1 MYSHLFQKMYNLC
14 AFFLFA
20 FVTLTKGFN
29 QIFWINVEL
38 LLVLFLY
45 TCALRNVFYWHFTDL
60 TLHTKVRWITSPQTP
75 LPYKMSCSIMI
86 ILTVKNINT
95 KNRQQNNSTQTS
107 KKERYR
113 CQIMQ
118 TINMRTSK
126 TQLFATHREQKQ
138 KWIHGSPKC
147 QRNRT
152 RKGQFNMQSGKA
164 TPSPGRASWTCKV
177 WKVCNSQS
185 RKGHLNMQRWKACD
199 CQSSQIFT
207 RPVGCMHTLQLTL
220 PTNPFRP

>member
-1 MYSHLFQKMYNLC
+1 MCSTD
-14 AFFLFA
+14 
-20 FVTLTKGFN
+20 TLQT
-29 QIFWINVEL
+29 
-38 LLVLFLY
+38 
-45 TCALRNVFYWHFTDL
+45 WHFTPKSGESHL
-60 TLHTKVRWITSPQTP
+60 LKHPCLTKV
-75 LPYKMSCSIMI
+75 MSCSIMI

-107 KKERYR
+107 KKERYQ

-177 WKVCNSQS
+177 WKVCNCQS

-220 PTNPFRP
+220 PTNPFWGLDLNTPH